1 VAAALALGMAGG
13 HDAQVALLEATRAPD
28 SDLARLSWI
37 GLALQRQTA
46 LAPRFAELVFAPDPR
61 LRAIGG
67 HALGVLGEQATTA
80 HDPIRVALPAP
91 LERAGTEQLEAAG
104 LAVLGQ
110 HLQPSAA
117 ARFVAELQAAARAG
131 LHAPR
136 AYVQSTLTVLE
147 AALIDGPSEPS
158 VLDAATAQ
166 SILDGNA
173 GDVIALAAQTDPD
186 LRLRLLPVLGRV
198 RSEAAATALAGLVAD
213 PHAQVRDAALDGLAT
228 ATLPANGS
236 QLEAP
241 LAALALGDPAF
252 GTRRRA
258 VVVLGRLGGDG
269 SARTLARVLSR
280 DGYAL
285 VREAAATALA
295 AVPASLAAP
304 ALLEALRSDDESR
317 VRAAAARALGRLG
330 GEPLRAAR
338 ALPNLTPELRTILSA
353 N

>member
-1 VAAALALGMAGG
+1 
-13 HDAQVALLEATRAPD
+13 
-28 SDLARLSWI
+28 
-37 GLALQRQTA
+37 
-46 LAPRFAELVFAPDPR
+46 
-61 LRAIGG
+61 
-67 HALGVLGEQATTA
+67 
-80 HDPIRVALPAP
+80 
-91 LERAGTEQLEAAG
+91 
-104 LAVLGQ
+104 
-110 HLQPSAA
+110 
-117 ARFVAELQAAARAG
+117 
-131 LHAPR
+131 
-136 AYVQSTLTVLE
+136 
-147 AALIDGPSEPS
+147 
-158 VLDAATAQ
+158 
-166 SILDGNA
+166 
-173 GDVIALAAQTDPD
+173 
-186 LRLRLLPVLGRV
+186 
-198 RSEAAATALAGLVAD
+198 
-213 PHAQVRDAALDGLAT
+213 
-228 ATLPANGS
+228 LPANGS